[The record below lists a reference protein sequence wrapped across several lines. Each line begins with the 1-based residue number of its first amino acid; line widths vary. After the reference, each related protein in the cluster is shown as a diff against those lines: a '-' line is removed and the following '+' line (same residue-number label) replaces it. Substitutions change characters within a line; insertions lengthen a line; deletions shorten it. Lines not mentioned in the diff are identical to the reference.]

1 MKILFIGDDWVGS
14 NARSMADGFRQAGHE
29 VVVVDT
35 TRVTLPARLS
45 PAWVYSKAMR
55 RRASWVQNSVH
66 DQIDAIAR
74 DFTPDMLFGFKS
86 IHLDQARLLQV
97 PAAVRVHYSPMMSAI
112 PTTRRLITWHTNA
125 SGIWWSPPNATT

>member
-86 IHLDQARLLQV
+86 ICLVLA
-97 PAAVRVHYSPMMSAI
+97 PSP
-112 PTTRRLITWHTNA
+112 
-125 SGIWWSPPNATT
+125 